1 MLPDGLPDDDVDDD
15 DLASGSLLVL
25 PDAGDVDLSPQGHA
39 PSPAPPVCNWSW

>member
-15 DLASGSLLVL
+15 DVASGSLLVL
-25 PDAGDVDLSPQGHA
+25 PDAGDVDLSSQGHA